1 VAHRV
6 VDRRQRQVIT
16 YGDRVT
22 PDSAMQARVERWN
35 ATVAAIGAE
44 PIGRNTSRLTRARGA
59 ESTLGDL
66 VSDAMRAAVG
76 ADVAFQN
83 SGGLRADLADG
94 VVTRG
99 GIYEVMPFENTIVI
113 MELTGAEVKRV
124 IEDGLRGGR
133 VHQVSGLRFAFD
145 LSRPAMDRVTAMQT
159 PDGAPF
165 DTTRTWKVA
174 VNNFM
179 ADGGD
184 DSSTLARGRNKR
196 DTQVLVRDV
205 LERFVRERCAGGAS
219 LDYRTDGRITRS
231 GGGD

>member
-1 VAHRV
+1 MRVAVR
-6 VDRRQRQVIT
+6 
-16 YGDRVT
+16 
-22 PDSAMQARVERWN
+22 
-35 ATVAAIGAE
+35 
-44 PIGRNTSRLTRARGA
+44 
-59 ESTLGDL
+59 
-66 VSDAMRAAVG
+66 

-83 SGGLRADLADG
+83 SGGLRADLAEG

-99 GIYEVMPFENTIVI
+99 GIYEVMPFENTIVT

-145 LSRPAMDRVTAMQT
+145 SRRPAMDRVTALQAG
-159 PDGAPF
+159 DGTPF
-165 DTTRTWKVA
+165 DTTRTWTVA

-196 DTQVLVRDV
+196 DTQVLVRDA
-205 LERFVRERCAGGAS
+205 LERFVRERCAGGGA
-219 LDYRTDGRITRS
+219 LDYKTEGRITRA